1 MCLRTEIG
9 GSCMAGNVFA
19 VRKLHVSEMVKKK
32 SGHSQVILLIDFQ
45 STKALATYGL
55 ARVGMALQKY
65 LAL

>member
-1 MCLRTEIG
+1 
-9 GSCMAGNVFA
+9 MAGNVFA